1 MDKETSSRVSSI
13 AGTIL
18 AQLRRNPDHNSIAI
32 SREDAEALAGSALS
46 QDQTPG
52 QAAPK
57 GDFLSRLKDERED
70 LERRLIALNSYLS
83 NNPGKPYPRHASM
96 LVEQAKLMSDL
107 LAVIDE
113 RLADIG
119 ISQRSEL
126 SGAEGED
133 TDAEG
138 NDR

>member
-1 MDKETSSRVSSI
+1 MDKETSSRVSTI
-13 AGTIL
+13 AGQVMNLEPAVEGASVSVTEYNALLDL
-18 AQLRRNPDHNSIAI
+18 AQT
-32 SREDAEALAGSALS
+32 LAGSCMS

-83 NNPGKPYPRHASM
+83 NNPGKPNPRHNAM
-96 LVEQAKLMSDL
+96 LNEQSKLMSDL

-113 RLADIG
+113 RLCDLEISNRWADPEKID
-119 ISQRSEL
+119 
-126 SGAEGED
+126 GE
-133 TDAEG
+133 
-138 NDR
+138 